1 MYKLCVFAGTTE
13 GRELVEFLCGQDVS
27 VTACVATEYGE
38 TLLTPRENLT
48 ISAQRLTG
56 EQMEALFSR
65 ENYDM
70 VIDATH
76 PYASVVTENIAR
88 ACEQTGVR
96 YQRLLR
102 SGCGA
107 GEDAVFVPDIP
118 AAVAYL
124 NKTEGTI
131 LLTTGSKELAKYAAL
146 TDFANRVYARV
157 LPMEDSLRLCQS
169 AGLKPAHILAM
180 QGPFSEEM
188 NVAML
193 KSVGAKYLVTKDSGA
208 AGGFDEK
215 VTAARTAG
223 ATLVV
228 IGRPPQ
234 REGLTLPETIDF
246 LCGEFQLHRK
256 PKVTIVGIGP
266 GSREAMTSEVRR
278 ALEEADCLI
287 GAKRMLE
294 ASVRP
299 GQRVFDAVA
308 PAKIAEYIQNHPE
321 FNRFTVA
328 MSGDVGFFSGA
339 KKLLP
344 LLKSCE
350 VTVLP
355 GLSSMVYLCARL
367 GTSYENVRPVSLHG
381 REHDIVPD
389 IRKYRRVFT
398 LVGGENGMGLLCKQ
412 LTEAGLGGVKVSVG
426 ESLSYPQERI
436 TIGTAAELADR
447 TFQSLS
453 VALIENETADPVVTH
468 GLPDEA
474 FQRTESVPMTKSEVR
489 SVCLSK
495 LALTEHAIC
504 WDVGAGSGSV
514 AIEMALQ
521 AAAGQVYA
529 IERKDT
535 AVALLRENT
544 RKFQLENLTVVPGL
558 APDACLRLPA
568 PTHVFIGG
576 SAGNMRQILEE
587 ILEKNPNARIVA
599 TAVTLESVAEL
610 TQCMKTIPFAYTE
623 VVSMSVAKDRKA
635 GPYHLMMGQ
644 NPIFIFT
651 MQGGKSQ
658 CGHCVP

>member
-1 MYKLCVFAGTTE
+1 MCKLCVFAGTTE
-13 GRELVEFLCGQDVS
+13 GRELVELLCTQDVA

-38 TLLTPRENLT
+38 TLLSPKENLT

-56 EQMEALFSR
+56 QEMEALFSR
-65 ENYDM
+65 ENFDM

-76 PYASVVTENIAR
+76 PYASVVTENIAA
-88 ACEQTGVR
+88 ACEKAGVH

-102 SGCGA
+102 SGCKAGA
-107 GEDAVFVPDIP
+107 DAVFVPDIP
-118 AAVAYL
+118 AAVEYL
-124 NKTEGTI
+124 NGTEGTI
-131 LLTTGSKELAKYAAL
+131 LLTTGSKELAKYAGL
-146 TDFANRVYARV
+146 TDFADRVYARV

-180 QGPFSEEM
+180 QGPFSFDL

-215 VTAARTAG
+215 VAAARA
-223 ATLVV
+223 ANVTLVV

-234 REGLTLPETIDF
+234 REGLALSETIDF
-246 LCGEFQLHRK
+246 LCREFDLHRK
-256 PKVTIVGIGP
+256 PKVTVVGIGP
-266 GSREAMTSEVRR
+266 GSREAITLEVRR
-278 ALEEADCLI
+278 AMEEAECLI

-294 ASVRP
+294 AGLRP
-299 GQRVFDAVA
+299 GQTVFDAVS
-308 PAKIAEYIQNHPE
+308 PAKIAEYIQNKSE
-321 FNRFTVA
+321 FNKFTVV
-328 MSGDVGFFSGA
+328 MSGDVGFFSGT

-344 LLKSCE
+344 LLESCD

-355 GLSSMVYLCARL
+355 GLSSLVYLCARL
-367 GTSYENVRPVSLHG
+367 GTSYEDVRPVSLHG

-389 IRKYRRVFT
+389 IRRHRRVFT
-398 LVGGENGMGLLCKQ
+398 LVGGENGMGLLCRK
-412 LTEAGLGGVKVSVG
+412 LTEAGLGAVSVSVG
-426 ESLSYPQERI
+426 ENLSYPQERI
-436 TIGTAAELADR
+436 TVGTAAELADV
-447 TFQSLS
+447 TFESLS
-453 VALIENETADPVVTH
+453 VALIENASADPVVTH

-495 LALTEHAIC
+495 LALTEHAVC

-514 AIEMALQ
+514 AIEMALK
-521 AAAGQVYA
+521 ATSGAVYA

-535 AVALLRENT
+535 AVELLRENT
-544 RKFQLENLTVVPGL
+544 RRFALDNMTIVPGL
-558 APDACLRLPA
+558 APDACVCLPA

-576 SAGNMRQILEE
+576 SAGNMRQILDE
-587 ILEKNPNARIVA
+587 ILGKNPNARIVA
-599 TAVTLESVAEL
+599 TAVTLESVGEL
-610 TQCMKTIPFAYTE
+610 TQCIKDIPLVSTE
-623 VVSMSVAKDRKA
+623 VVSMTVARDRKA

-651 MQGGKSQ
+651 MQGGTK
-658 CGHCVP
+658 

>member
-1 MYKLCVFAGTTE
+1 MCKLCVFAGTTE
-13 GRELVEFLCGQDVS
+13 GRELVEFLCTQAVS

-38 TLLTPRENLT
+38 TLLSPRENLT
-48 ISAQRLTG
+48 ISAQRLTR
-56 EQMEALFSR
+56 EEMEALFSR
-65 ENYDM
+65 ENFDM

-76 PYASVVTENIAR
+76 PYASVVTENIAA
-88 ACEQTGVR
+88 ACEKAGVR

-102 SGCGA
+102 SGCKA

-118 AAVAYL
+118 AAVDYL
-124 NKTEGTI
+124 NRTEGPI
-131 LLTTGSKELAKYAAL
+131 LLTTGSKELAKYTGL
-146 TDFANRVYARV
+146 YDFANRVYARV

-180 QGPFSEEM
+180 QGPFSVDM

-193 KSVGAKYLVTKDSGA
+193 KSLGAKYLVTKDSGTT
-208 AGGFDEK
+208 GGFDEK
-215 VTAARTAG
+215 VTAARAAN
-223 ATLVV
+223 ATLIV

-234 REGLTLPETIDF
+234 REGLTLPETIQL
-246 LCGEFQLHRK
+246 LCREFDLKRK
-256 PKVTIVGIGP
+256 PWVTIVGIGP
-266 GSREAMTSEVRR
+266 GSREAMTLEVRC
-278 ALEEADCLI
+278 AMEDADCLI

-294 ASVRP
+294 AGLRP
-299 GQRVFDAVA
+299 NQTVFDAVS
-308 PAKIAEYIQNHPE
+308 PAKIAEYINNHPE

-344 LLKSCE
+344 LLSGCE
-350 VTVLP
+350 VRVLP
-355 GLSSMVYLCARL
+355 GLSSLVYLCARL
-367 GTSYENVRPVSLHG
+367 DTSYEDVRPVSLHG
-381 REHDIVPD
+381 RDHDIVPD

-412 LTEAGLGGVKVSVG
+412 LAEAGLGGVKVSVG
-426 ESLSYPQERI
+426 ENLSYPQERI
-436 TIGTAAELADR
+436 SVGTAAELAEKE
-447 TFQSLS
+447 FSSLS
-453 VALIENETADPVVTH
+453 VALIENDAADPVVTH

-521 AAAGQVYA
+521 ANSGQVFA

-544 RKFQLENLTVVPGL
+544 QKFKLENLTIVPGL
-558 APDACLRLPA
+558 APEACEDLPA

-587 ILEKNPNARIVA
+587 ILGKNPNARIVA
-599 TAVTLESVAEL
+599 TAVTLESIGEL
-610 TQCMKTIPFAYTE
+610 TQCIKDIPFTYTE
-623 VVSMSVAKDRKA
+623 VVSMSVARDRKA

-651 MQGGKSQ
+651 MQGGTN
-658 CGHCVP
+658 